1 MTSSIVSAIS
11 DVLTPDIV
19 NKIAIAS
26 GLDRS
31 MAQEAVSAAEPA
43 ILSGMADAV
52 GKPEKALTLRN
63 AIADLPT
70 NVLDNIGG
78 ALAGPAKAA
87 TDGRA
92 ILSSLLGGSAP
103 VLLAS
108 TIARYLG
115 ISGGAAQ
122 TVLGLVV
129 PPILSTLSRVQRAN
143 GLASAGLMRLLI
155 KQKNE
160 FVDAMPTGLSGLL
173 GDLDS
178 LGSTVS
184 PAPPIPRAYDKQNAR
199 LSAAGSD
206 SPSDRRAT
214 WTYWGLTLAAL
225 GGLLWALLPSG
236 GGNNESASVTSY
248 TPMLVPTPDRKP
260 VYFVRADQNWRSI
273 GASPNDYVNQPI
285 HSADGAMLGTVR
297 DLLVRPDGTTAAAVL
312 SVGRQLGIGEKEVA
326 VPISILRM
334 ERRESRLRLVVDVE
348 KDALLSAPS
357 YEGHSADKQ

>member
-1 MTSSIVSAIS
+1 MTSSIVTAIS

-26 GLDRS
+26 GLDSS
-31 MAQEAVSAAEPA
+31 MAQEAVSAAVPA

-52 GKPEKALTLRN
+52 RKPEKALTLRN

-70 NVLDNIGG
+70 NVLDIGG

-87 TDGRA
+87 TDGQA

-143 GLASAGLMRLLI
+143 GLDSGGLARLLI

-160 FVDAMPTGLSGLL
+160 FADAMPTGLSGLL
-173 GDLDS
+173 GSPDS
-178 LGSTVS
+178 LGSTVG
-184 PAPPIPRAYDKQNAR
+184 PAPPIPRAYVKQNAR
-199 LSAAGSD
+199 SSAAGAD
-206 SPSDRRAT
+206 SSSDRRAT

-236 GGNNESASVTSY
+236 SGNNESASVTSY
-248 TPMLVPTPDRKP
+248 TPMLVPAPDRNP

-285 HSADGAMLGTVR
+285 HSADGVMLGTVR

-334 ERRESRLRLVVDVE
+334 ERRENGLRVVVDVE

-357 YEGHSADKQ
+357 YEGTR